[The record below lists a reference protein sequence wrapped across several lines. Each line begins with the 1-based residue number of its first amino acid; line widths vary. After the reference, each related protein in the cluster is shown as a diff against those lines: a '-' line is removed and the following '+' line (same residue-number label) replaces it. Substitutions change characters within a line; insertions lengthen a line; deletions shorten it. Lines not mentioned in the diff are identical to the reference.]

1 MIDITG
7 FVLVILPLA
16 LSPGTS
22 FVLVMSNLSLSGF
35 KSIFPVIIGT
45 ALGIWVHAILSGFG
59 ISLLLAQ
66 HDLAMAIVNYIGIA
80 FLLYIGVRLI
90 YIGIKS
96 RHSEYQ
102 LQGSLTGVKKAFL
115 LNLVNV
121 RPIVLYLT
129 VAPAFASPHVLDFLV
144 LSTVHIVIM
153 VVWIIICALAM
164 YFAKLKF
171 PLNTLRL
178 VVNTLGGFSLIAL
191 AIKLS
196 IS

>member
-1 MIDITG
+1 
-7 FVLVILPLA
+7 
-16 LSPGTS
+16 
-22 FVLVMSNLSLSGF
+22 
-35 KSIFPVIIGT
+35 
-45 ALGIWVHAILSGFG
+45 
-59 ISLLLAQ
+59 
-66 HDLAMAIVNYIGIA
+66 
-80 FLLYIGVRLI
+80 
-90 YIGIKS
+90 
-96 RHSEYQ
+96 